1 MKKPLI
7 LFLFMTLLFIS
18 QGIFAQDIEI
28 VGKLTYNTFDLKQY
42 VNGKEIPIYTDKET
56 EENFKD
62 QAKEGKGYYLG
73 LIYWFNNK
81 WGVEGGF
88 DRADSTYDGAC
99 PQETV
104 NTLDFNVNREITTQ
118 KLYGPYLGVVY
129 SINRIFKLK
138 AGVLQY
144 YITQKDTFKYNG
156 QTMRSSTT
164 AKSKG
169 EGALLGGE
177 LTYHITKNLLLN
189 SDLTYRIARLE
200 VTKAPAYNR
209 ETGKYDPNNLVDY
222 DEDYPGY
229 FGKYE
234 SKMDGFRLGISLSY
248 LF

>member
-18 QGIFAQDIEI
+18 QNTFAQDIEV

-42 VNGKEIPIYTDKET
+42 VNGEEVSIYNDEVAAI
-56 EENFKD
+56 NFRN
-62 QAKEGKGYYLG
+62 QAKEGKGYYFG

-81 WGVEGGF
+81 WGIEGGF
-88 DRADSTYDGAC
+88 DRADSTYDGIC

-104 NTLDFNVNREITTQ
+104 DSLEFNADQEISTQ
-118 KLYGPYLGVVY
+118 ELYGPYLGVVY
-129 SINRIFKLK
+129 SVNQTFKIK
-138 AGVLQY
+138 AGVLKY
-144 YITQKDTFKYNG
+144 YVTQKDTFKYNG
-156 QTMRSSTT
+156 QTMQSSTT
-164 AKSKG
+164 AKSEG

-177 LTYHITKNLLLN
+177 LVYHITENLLLN
-189 SDLTYRIARLE
+189 TDLSYRIARLE
-200 VTKAPAYNR
+200 VTKAPDYNA
-209 ETGKYDPNNLVDY
+209 ETKKYNPDKLVDY
-222 DEDYPGY
+222 NEDYPGY